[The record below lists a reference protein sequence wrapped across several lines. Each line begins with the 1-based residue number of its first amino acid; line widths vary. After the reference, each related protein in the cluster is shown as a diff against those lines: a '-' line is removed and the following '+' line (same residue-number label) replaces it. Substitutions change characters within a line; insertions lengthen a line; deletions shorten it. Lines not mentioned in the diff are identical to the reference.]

1 MAIAWKD
8 VIAKPEFQQL
18 SEQEKAAA
26 QEQYFREVVA
36 PQAGS
41 QAEQARAAFFAA
53 YPAATQQ
60 SVTGQD
66 LQASGVVQQQQMPD
80 LTADELSRLP
90 ENPAAFAQT
99 LSQPNAEWVQRQYQL
114 KSDLAQQPQT
124 NAELLARSA
133 GNVGK
138 GILQAGV
145 NVANILP
152 EVTDIFKSAGA
163 AAAGQLGLSDGTYY
177 PSPRLEL
184 PEELKPQSTVSKLTS
199 EVLPYL
205 LPTGVEKL
213 AAKAPGAAAKVT
225 EMIAENLPGALAQ
238 TSGAE
243 DGGLGK
249 ALAEGAAG
257 SAAGRAVTAA
267 AGKVAGPVVKSARE
281 WLSPTEKVVA
291 DATEAARAGATTSE
305 AAQQQAAGEIGKA
318 VTAKDYSSIAGEVK
332 PDERILKAAQQLD
345 MDGALLP
352 SHYSQSQTYRAVE
365 QGLKSIPA
373 SQLKAKEYET
383 INQLAQKAD
392 DLIGLAGGTT
402 NKVGLSEKFKAESSK
417 AIDELTAKSDA
428 IYDEIGGNIP
438 KSTRMRTDN
447 TVKLLMERAKDAGGV
462 DKLSTLERKLLGEL
476 QGKRE
481 RVMNDLMQ
489 YEWKTTKQ
497 PVYGLVDQRRKEIG
511 AAIGRN
517 EGPFKDQI
525 TGNLKQLYASL
536 TDDQEKVAQSLGMGD
551 KWGVAKGLVKQRKD
565 LEDHMVTALG
575 KDLSGTFTS
584 KLSPAI
590 QRLRKG
596 DVQAFDK
603 LIEAT
608 PPSMR
613 QEVVASALNDVF
625 TLGSRKEQQ
634 LSIPGFVDWYAGAKK
649 SGALD
654 RVMKHLPPEAR
665 RNLSNIHKVSA
676 GIRKA
681 NEEAI
686 STGRLNTL
694 IESIDGRNGVLEHLY
709 GAAEKGAAVAGGS
722 IGAAAAGAPGAAI
735 GTALGAALGQAA
747 GKKLQLPARS
757 IAADALMAD
766 PKFQQALIKATEKNK
781 KTASKVV
788 ENLPAWR
795 SFAGHLSGDEAKQVA
810 RVGALA
816 WLNND
821 IEE

>member
-8 VIAKPEFQQL
+8 VIAKPEYQQL
-18 SEQEKAAA
+18 SAQEKAAA
-26 QEQYFREVVA
+26 QEQYFSDVVA
-36 PQAGS
+36 PQAGDKA
-41 QAEQARAAFFAA
+41 QEARAAFFSA
-53 YPAATQQ
+53 YPSASQQ
-60 SVTGQD
+60 EETAKD
-66 LQASGVVQQQQMPD
+66 LQAAGIVEQQQMPD

-90 ENPAAFAQT
+90 DNPAEFART
-99 LSQPNAEWVQRQYQL
+99 LRQPNAEWVQRQYQL
-114 KSDLAQQPQT
+114 KSDMERQPQT

-152 EVTDIFKSAGA
+152 EVTDIVKSAGA
-163 AAAGQLGLSDGTYY
+163 AAAGQLGLSDGMYY

-184 PEELKPQSTVSKLTS
+184 PEELRPQSEVGKLTA

-205 LPTGVEKL
+205 SPTGIERL
-213 AAKAPGAAAKVT
+213 ATKAPGAAAKIT

-243 DGGLGK
+243 EGGLGK

-281 WLSPTEKVVA
+281 WLSPAEKVVE
-291 DATEAARAGATTSE
+291 DANAAARTGATTSE

-318 VTAKDYSSIAGEVK
+318 VTAKDFSAIAGEVK
-332 PDERILKAAQQLD
+332 PDERILEAAKQLD

-417 AIDELTAKSDA
+417 AIDDLARKANS
-428 IYDEIGGNIP
+428 IYDEIGAAIP
-438 KSTRMRTDN
+438 ARSE
-447 TVKLLMERAKDAGGV
+447 VDAS
-462 DKLSTLERKLLGEL
+462 STLEMLKSKADDLGGVENLSSAERMVLKKLSEKPAAEEG
-476 QGKRE
+476 GTAIKPT
-481 RVMNDLMQ
+481 
-489 YEWKTTKQ
+489 YA
-497 PVYGLVDQRRKEIG
+497 LVDNIRKQIG
-511 AAIGRN
+511 AAINKG
-517 EGPFKDQI
+517 EGPFKDQ
-525 TGNLKQLYASL
+525 TTSELKRLYASI

-575 KDLSGTFTS
+575 KDISGTFTS

-590 QRLRKG
+590 QGLRKG
-596 DVQAFDK
+596 NVQAFDK

-665 RNLSNIHKVSA
+665 RNLSNIYKVSA

-781 KTASKVV
+781 KTASKAV
-788 ENLPAWR
+788 ENLPAWKK
-795 SFAGHLSGDEAKQVA
+795 FAGHLSGDEAKQVA

>member
-8 VIAKPEFQQL
+8 VIAKPEYQQL
-18 SEQEKAAA
+18 SAQEKAAA
-26 QEQYFREVVA
+26 QEQYFSDVVA
-36 PQAGS
+36 PRAGDKA
-41 QAEQARAAFFAA
+41 QEARAAFFAA
-53 YPAATQQ
+53 YPAASQQ
-60 SVTGQD
+60 EETAKD
-66 LQASGVVQQQQMPD
+66 LQAAGIVEQQQMPD

-90 ENPAAFAQT
+90 DNPAQFAQT

-114 KSDLAQQPQT
+114 KSDMDRRPQT

-163 AAAGQLGLSDGTYY
+163 AAAGRLGLSDGTYY

-184 PEELKPQSTVSKLTS
+184 PEDLRPQSEVGKLTA

-205 LPTGVEKL
+205 SPTGIERL
-213 AAKAPGAAAKVT
+213 ATKAPGAAAKIT

-267 AGKVAGPVVKSARE
+267 AGKVAGPVVKSAQE
-281 WLSPTEKVVA
+281 WLSPTEKVVE
-291 DATEAARAGATTSE
+291 DAAAAARAGATTSE

-318 VTAKDYSSIAGEVK
+318 VTAKDFSAIAGEVK
-332 PDERILKAAQQLD
+332 PDERILEAAKQLD

-373 SQLKAKEYET
+373 SQLKAKEYDT

-392 DLIGLAGGTT
+392 DLIGLAGGTS

-417 AIDELTAKSDA
+417 AIDELSDKA
-428 IYDEIGGNIP
+428 EGIYDEIGAAIP
-438 KSTRMRTDN
+438 AAEPTSADSVLKILRD
-447 TVKLLMERAKDAGGV
+447 KAKDLGGSEYLSSAEKRLLSRLSEKTADDGTKTLPTYALV
-462 DKLSTLERKLLGEL
+462 DNERK
-476 QGKRE
+476 Q
-481 RVMNDLMQ
+481 
-489 YEWKTTKQ
+489 
-497 PVYGLVDQRRKEIG
+497 IG
-511 AAIGRN
+511 AAIGKN
-517 EGPFKDQI
+517 EGPFKDQN
-525 TGNLKQLYASL
+525 TAELKQLYAAL
-536 TDDQEKVAQSLGMGD
+536 TDDQEKVAQQFGMGE
-551 KWGVAKGLVKQRKD
+551 KWGVAKGLVNQRKD

-590 QRLRKG
+590 QGLRKG
-596 DVQAFDK
+596 NVQAFDK

-665 RNLSNIHKVSA
+665 RNLSNIYKVSA

-709 GAAEKGAAVAGGS
+709 GAAERGAAVAGGS

-788 ENLPAWR
+788 ENLPAWKK
-795 SFAGHLSGDEAKQVA
+795 FAGHLSGDEAKQVA

>member
-41 QAEQARAAFFAA
+41 QAEQARAAFYAA

-60 SVTGQD
+60 GVTAQD

-80 LTADELSRLP
+80 LSPEELARLP
-90 ENPAAFAQT
+90 DNPAAFAQT

-163 AAAGQLGLSDGTYY
+163 AAAGGLGLSDGTYY

-184 PEELKPQSTVSKLTS
+184 PEELKPQSTVSKLTA

-243 DGGLGK
+243 DGSLGK

-281 WLSPTEKVVA
+281 WLSPTEKVVQ
-291 DATEAARAGATTSE
+291 DAEAAARAGATTSE
-305 AAQQQAAGEIGKA
+305 EAQQQAAGEIGKA
-318 VTAKDYSSIAGEVK
+318 VTTKDFSAIAGEVK
-332 PDERILKAAQQLD
+332 PDERILKAAQDLD

-402 NKVGLSEKFKAESSK
+402 NKVGLSEKFKSESSK
-417 AIDELTAKSDA
+417 AIDDLARKANS
-428 IYDEIGGNIP
+428 IYDEIGAAIP
-438 KSTRMRTDN
+438 ARSE
-447 TVKLLMERAKDAGGV
+447 VDAS
-462 DKLSTLERKLLGEL
+462 STLEMLKSKADDLGGVENLSSAERMVLKKLSEKPAAEEG
-476 QGKRE
+476 GAAIKPT
-481 RVMNDLMQ
+481 
-489 YEWKTTKQ
+489 YA
-497 PVYGLVDQRRKEIG
+497 LVDNIRKQIG
-511 AAIGRN
+511 AAINKG
-517 EGPFKDQI
+517 EGPFKDQ
-525 TGNLKQLYASL
+525 TTSELKRLYASI

-590 QRLRKG
+590 QGLRKG
-596 DVQAFDK
+596 NVQAFDK

-665 RNLSNIHKVSA
+665 RNLSNIYKVSA

-766 PKFQQALIKATEKNK
+766 PKFQHALIKATEKNK

-788 ENLPAWR
+788 ENLPAWKR
-795 SFAGHLSGDEAKQVA
+795 FAGHLSGDEAKQVA